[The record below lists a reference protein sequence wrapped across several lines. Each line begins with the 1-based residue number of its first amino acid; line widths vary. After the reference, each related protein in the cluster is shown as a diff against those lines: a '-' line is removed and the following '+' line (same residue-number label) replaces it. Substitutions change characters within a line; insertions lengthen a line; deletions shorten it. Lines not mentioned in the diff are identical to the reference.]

1 MAKIRTLSQYFLKGH
16 KKYQQPTFFPEMFL
30 NSLCLSYTSFEYFRL
45 LINFNDHIP
54 PNRIAEFYE
63 NLNPEIKQSKHHTL
77 RLGKHF
83 SENEK
88 ISIRT
93 WLGKPYNTQQLILAP
108 SIHLKRVYN
117 IQLGKYLNGELVA
130 ILNDKKININTLS
143 VNDGL
148 TTEDFNEWFNSL
160 KPGKLVDAQILC
172 WNHINY

>member
-16 KKYQQPTFFPEMFL
+16 TRYQQPTFFPEMFL
-30 NSLCLSYTSFEYFRL
+30 NSLAFKYTSFEYFRM

-54 PNRIAEFYE
+54 PLKIAAFYE
-63 NLNPEIKQSKHHTL
+63 NLNPEIKQCKPHTI

-83 SENEK
+83 SENDK

-93 WLGKPYNTQQLILAP
+93 WLDKPYNSKQIILAP
-108 SIHLKRVYN
+108 NILLKRVYN
-117 IQLGKYLNGELVA
+117 IQLGRHLSGELVTL
-130 ILNDKKININTLS
+130 LNNKKININTLAT
-143 VNDGL
+143 NDGL
-148 TTEDFNEWFNSL
+148 SLTDFNEWFNAI